1 MQRRNNNNNCI
12 RKQRLL
18 YVIII
23 GSIVIYIMYAI
34 ELYAYLSHMEIYM
47 YMKHTVIT
55 AVDICRQI
63 ENIAILLGFGRYV
76 VIMYK
81 N

>member
-1 MQRRNNNNNCI
+1 M
-12 RKQRLL
+12 
-18 YVIII
+18 YVIE
-23 GSIVIYIMYAI
+23 SY
-34 ELYAYLSHMEIYM
+34 ESLSHMEIYM

-55 AVDICRQI
+55 AVDNCRQI

>member
-18 YVIII
+18 YVIIV
-23 GSIVIYIMYAI
+23 GSIVRYII